1 VQQIHAAEEV
11 KCTYSV
17 GLLAT
22 VSLFVFPSTN
32 IITNAQS
39 DNKTQGLKED
49 AQEKLFTLTQKF
61 NEFLNN
67 SGVNLT
73 LPRDGD
79 LSSKL
84 QELKNSDA
92 RSNHCLKSLYKRFRS
107 SGANMT
113 NVGNETTT
121 IGELQQEAGSNFTQL
136 IQKFQDLGNN
146 QSIMP

>member
-1 VQQIHAAEEV
+1 
-11 KCTYSV
+11 
-17 GLLAT
+17 

-92 RSNHCLKSLYKRFRS
+92 FKSLSEKFIQAVQELRGKYDKCRKRDDHHRRASTRGWF
-107 SGANMT
+107 
-113 NVGNETTT
+113 
-121 IGELQQEAGSNFTQL
+121 
-136 IQKFQDLGNN
+136 
-146 QSIMP
+146 